1 MREFKG
7 TPGPWVVD
15 IRGGCVAVYQNGRQK
30 ECDGCH
36 PDDERNIAYSNK
48 GAEYDR
54 VVGYWSMDKKTIRD
68 FTLMS
73 AAPELLEALQKMI
86 GCIEYYAS
94 LKESDQPNIEDW
106 AYANNSAEVEM
117 SRAAIAKALGK

>member
-1 MREFKG
+1 MKDQKH
-7 TPGPWVVD
+7 WDVD
-15 IRGGCVAVYQNGRQK
+15 EDYIVDVTNSITIFQRIQAT
-30 ECDGCH
+30 D
-36 PDDERNIAYSNK
+36 
-48 GAEYDR
+48 AELAL
-54 VVGYWSMDKKTIRD
+54 V
-68 FTLMS
+68 S

>member
-1 MREFKG
+1 MSEFKG
-7 TPGPWVVD
+7 TPGPWF
-15 IRGGCVAVYQNGRQK
+15 IA
-30 ECDGCH
+30 
-36 PDDERNIAYSNK
+36 DDALGNMTHIVLSKQYPFE
-48 GAEYDR
+48 
-54 VVGYWSMDKKTIRD
+54 M
-68 FTLMS
+68 MS
-73 AAPELLEALQKMI
+73 EENLALITAAPELLEALQKMI

>member
-1 MREFKG
+1 MEEFKG
-7 TPGPWVVD
+7 MKGPWVASTSDRSIGPVCKD
-15 IRGGCVAVYQNGRQK
+15 DDQSYGMIFPVAWVEFDGNK
-30 ECDGCH
+30 EH
-36 PDDERNIAYSNK
+36 QQANANLIA
-48 GAEYDR
+48 
-54 VVGYWSMDKKTIRD
+54 
-68 FTLMS
+68 